1 MTKEHLLV
9 SQMEAIVKQVK
20 VIERFGFHLTMIEAC
35 ETFAGVMAE
44 QCELFGLAEQSNE
57 KELKEWAQK
66 IANKG
71 RIYSAHI
78 VAIRDAL
85 RLCKLSSELIEQT
98 NEFIEDG
105 GEDFLNSLKCD
116 NP

>member
-9 SQMEAIVKQVK
+9 SQIEAIVKQVK
-20 VIERFGFHLTMIEAC
+20 VIERFGIHLSMIEAC
-35 ETFAGVMAE
+35 ETFAGVMVE
-44 QCELFGLAEQSNE
+44 QCELFGLAEHNNV
-57 KELKEWAQK
+57 KELKEWVQK
-66 IANKG
+66 IANQG

-85 RLCKLSSELIEQT
+85 RLCKLVTELIEQV
-98 NEFIEDG
+98 NGFIEDG
-105 GEDFLNSLKCD
+105 GEEFLISLKCD